1 MMDSESLAMKGVQ
14 SVVGLN
20 SEGDASLHKPGRQ
33 NARAGPKP
41 LAEYKRYTLY

>member
-1 MMDSESLAMKGVQ
+1 MMDSELAMNGVQ

-41 LAEYKRYTLY
+41 LAEYERYTLY